1 MINFK
6 SYVLTESA
14 TYTINSPKNGYIGID
29 VAEKIARLIKDE
41 FNAVAEKMNYKVD
54 KGRSML
60 TGLSKDSFKG
70 VIAFPAFYLETIIKE
85 GNFNDIKREIKSN
98 IGVVCSLGKNGDI
111 TFTGSI
117 KDLGDSNITKMI
129 NSNEELN
136 K

>member
-1 MINFK
+1 MNRFK
-6 SYVLTESA
+6 QFLNEKE
-14 TYTINSPKNGYIGID
+14 TYTITSPKNGYIEID

-41 FNAVAEKMNYKVD
+41 FNAVAEKMNYKIN
-54 KGRSML
+54 KGRSVI

-70 VIAFPAFYLETIIKE
+70 IIAFPAFYLEQIIKE
-85 GNFNDIKREIKSN
+85 GNFNDIKSEIKSN

-111 TFTGSI
+111 SFTGSV

-129 NSNEELN
+129 NSTEELN